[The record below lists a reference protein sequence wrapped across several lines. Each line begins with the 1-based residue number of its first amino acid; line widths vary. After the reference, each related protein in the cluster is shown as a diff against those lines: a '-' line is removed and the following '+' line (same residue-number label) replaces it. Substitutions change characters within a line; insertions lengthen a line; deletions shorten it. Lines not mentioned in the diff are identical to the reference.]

1 MSHLE
6 INDSLSI
13 PIREFKFSYS
23 RSPGPGGQNVN
34 KVNTKVTLRW
44 NISTTP
50 SLPDP
55 VRQRLREQN
64 ARRINNDGELILTS
78 HRYRDQGRNIADVL
92 NKLRELVQE
101 AAKRPTP
108 RKKTKP
114 TRSSQRRRIENKR
127 RLSEKKQSRRSSR
140 NPE

>member
-13 PIREFKFSYS
+13 PVREFKFSYS

-44 NISTTP
+44 NVAASP

-55 VRQRLREQN
+55 VRQRFQQQN
-64 ARRINNDGELILTS
+64 SRRINNEGELILTS
-78 HRYRDQGRNIADVL
+78 HRYRDQGRNVADVL
-92 NKLRELVQE
+92 NKLRELVQK
-101 AAKRPTP
+101 AATRPTT

-114 TRSSQRRRIENKR
+114 TRASQRRRIENKR
-127 RLSEKKQSRRSSR
+127 RHSEKKQSRRSSR